1 MLIIIVIKPI
11 LPCYLCNHRVYR
23 CYHSQVRKLS
33 GNKVR
38 FLGLERYYVGKKD
51 ALYAK
56 LLTHTINKM
65 TQFTNG
71 NQIYGN
77 RLYYIQRH
85 YFLPDRIY
93 KINWIFLWV
102 NYPVNPV

>member
-1 MLIIIVIKPI
+1 MLIIIVIKLI

-38 FLGLERYYVGKKD
+38 LLDLERYCAGKKD
-51 ALYAK
+51 GLYVK
-56 LLTHTINKM
+56 LLTCTSNKM

-71 NQIYGN
+71 NKIYGN
-77 RLYYIQRH
+77 LLYY
-85 YFLPDRIY
+85 L
-93 KINWIFLWV
+93 K
-102 NYPVNPV
+102 

>member
-1 MLIIIVIKPI
+1 MLIIIVIKLI

-38 FLGLERYYVGKKD
+38 LLGLERYCAGKKD
-51 ALYAK
+51 GLYVK
-56 LLTHTINKM
+56 LLTCTSNKM

-71 NQIYGN
+71 NKIYGN
-77 RLYYIQRH
+77 LLYY
-85 YFLPDRIY
+85 L
-93 KINWIFLWV
+93 K
-102 NYPVNPV
+102 